1 MERIRVDD
9 FTVMPASSMDHSE
22 VMLSQPQGLMGKNRG
37 LKPKKCLFKQQV
49 DRILKIHL
57 YILHIGNHC

>member
-9 FTVMPASSMDHSE
+9 FTVMPGSSMDHSE

-37 LKPKKCLFKQQV
+37 LKTKKCLF
-49 DRILKIHL
+49 
-57 YILHIGNHC
+57 